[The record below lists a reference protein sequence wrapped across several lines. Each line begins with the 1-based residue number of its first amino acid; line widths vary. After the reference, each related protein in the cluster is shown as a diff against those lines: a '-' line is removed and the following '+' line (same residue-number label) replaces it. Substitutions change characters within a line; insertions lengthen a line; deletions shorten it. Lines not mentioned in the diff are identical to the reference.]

1 MVDLLNTTPRYG
13 WMTSIEEASGTPN
26 EEFKTYYGN
35 PRFAAKFVDGLK
47 DYVRGKSVTIT
58 TGRLTEIEELGRY
71 LISLDLKIWQAIL
84 IILLFSY

>member
-1 MVDLLNTTPRYG
+1 
-13 WMTSIEEASGTPN
+13 MTSIEEASGTPN

-71 LISLDLKIWQAIL
+71 AATRCKLYIY
-84 IILLFSY
+84 IIINSFI